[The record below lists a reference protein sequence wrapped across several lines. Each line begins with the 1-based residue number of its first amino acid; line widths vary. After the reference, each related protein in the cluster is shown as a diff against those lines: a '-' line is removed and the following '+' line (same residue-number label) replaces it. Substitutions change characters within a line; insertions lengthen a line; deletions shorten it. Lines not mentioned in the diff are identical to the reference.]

1 MPVIPALSE
10 AKVGGSRGQEMET
23 ILANTVKP
31 GLLKKKER
39 ETEKQRKSSS
49 GFLFP
54 PLDAAVLRSLPPCT
68 SCHRF
73 LLRGVRG
80 LRIRGMMKT
89 LLLFVGLL
97 LTWESG
103 QVLGDQSVSDNEL
116 QEMSDQGS
124 KYVNKEIQNAVN
136 GVKEIK
142 TLIEKTNEERK
153 TLLSNLEEAKKKKE
167 DALNETRESETKLKE
182 FPGVCNDTMTA
193 LWGEC
198 KPCLKQTCM
207 KFYARVCRSGSG
219 LVGRQL
225 EEFLNQSSPFY
236 FWMNGDRIDSLLEND
251 RQQTHMLDIM
261 QDRFSRASSIMD
273 ELFQDRFFAREPQD
287 TYHYL
292 PFSLHHRRPHFF
304 FPKSRIVRS
313 LMPFSPFEPLNFHAM
328 FQPFL
333 EMIHEAQQAM
343 DVPFHSPAF
352 QHQFPESIQEGDDD
366 RAVCREIRHNSTGC
380 LRMKDQCDKC
390 REILSVDCSADNPSQ
405 AQLRRELNDSLQMAE
420 MLTRKYNELLQSYQW
435 KMLNTSSLLEQLN
448 EQFSWVSRLANLTQ
462 GEDQYYLR
470 VTTVASHTSDSDVPS
485 GVTEVVVKLFDSD
498 PITVTV
504 PVEVSRKNPKFME
517 TVAEKALQEYRKKH
531 REE

>member
-1 MPVIPALSE
+1 
-10 AKVGGSRGQEMET
+10 
-23 ILANTVKP
+23 
-31 GLLKKKER
+31 
-39 ETEKQRKSSS
+39 
-49 GFLFP
+49 
-54 PLDAAVLRSLPPCT
+54 
-68 SCHRF
+68 
-73 LLRGVRG
+73 
-80 LRIRGMMKT
+80 MKT

-103 QVLGDQSVSDNEL
+103 QVLGDQTVSDNEL

-153 TLLSNLEEAKKKKE
+153 TLLSNLEE
-167 DALNETRESETKLKE
+167 
-182 FPGVCNDTMTA
+182 
-193 LWGEC
+193 
-198 KPCLKQTCM
+198 
-207 KFYARVCRSGSG
+207 
-219 LVGRQL
+219 
-225 EEFLNQSSPFY
+225 
-236 FWMNGDRIDSLLEND
+236 
-251 RQQTHMLDIM
+251 
-261 QDRFSRASSIMD
+261 
-273 ELFQDRFFAREPQD
+273 LFQDRFFAREPQD
-287 TYHYL
+287 SYHFL
-292 PFSLHHRRPHFF
+292 PFSLPHRRPHFF

-313 LMPFSPFEPLNFHAM
+313 LMPFSPYEPLNFHAM

-343 DVPFHSPAF
+343 DIHFHSPAF
-352 QHQFPESIQEGDDD
+352 QHPPTEFIREGDDD

-390 REILSVDCSADNPSQ
+390 REILSVDCSANNPSQ
-405 AQLRRELNDSLQMAE
+405 AQLRRELNDSLQVAE
-420 MLTRKYNELLQSYQW
+420 RLTRKYNELLQSYQW

-448 EQFSWVSRLANLTQ
+448 EQFNWVSRLANLTQ

-517 TVAEKALQEYRKKH
+517 TVAEKALQEYRKKQ
-531 REE
+531 R